1 MVKGP
6 LAATV
11 AYLLDLGWQPRD
23 SDAWLDTR
31 GARHTMYTPQQE
43 CRVLDLLQQTY
54 QEEVDRRIATGLA
67 APELKGGIDWTVG
80 RKLLGGFK
88 KEGRNTKASGLRCVW
103 QGALVC
109 SQNSAVKVCPRCHQ
123 EADWEHVLLDCARW
137 EAQNWELPAWFQEGR
152 AQGPRS
158 LWTRGLPPQPDWQV
172 PPPQEDK
179 PTFLG
184 IWASQ
189 EALSDPELVYGT
201 DASGGPFTADPRL
214 RQVAYAVVACKKQGQ
229 DYVQVGAIVGQVP
242 GPQTVFRG
250 EMYAVLQLARYTE
263 GPVDTTLDCLGVP
276 KRVRSPKPGKT
287 HGDIWWELQATD
299 VDRLKMKWVP
309 SDLADALCGEK
320 AAELARP
327 EARAASQYQDHCSKK
342 AQEFLASRA
351 EKILTAVGE
360 NQHPVYKIF
369 LQDKQAR
376 KHPEANARPCKK
388 RVGSNIG
395 RGHTTTQQEWFQEL
409 VRTKSIHAWEWDGL
423 NLRCAQCQLKLLH
436 TKNRKTLEALA
447 AHQCAHQGR
456 VAVEGVHVTHVLKL
470 LGTRQ
475 LWVCEGCG
483 GQLSLKTRTVSQK
496 LAAACCFKKD
506 SRCKS
511 QFKPETTNP
520 IRRFFQPAQAAKPEE
535 GPNPPVRN
543 GGNEAGGPALPG
555 GPGSPSEE

>member
-1 MVKGP
+1 M
-6 LAATV
+6 T
-11 AYLLDLGWQPRD
+11 
-23 SDAWLDTR
+23 
-31 GARHTMYTPQQE
+31 
-43 CRVLDLLQQTY
+43 
-54 QEEVDRRIATGLA
+54 
-67 APELKGGIDWTVG
+67 
-80 RKLLGGFK
+80 
-88 KEGRNTKASGLRCVW
+88 
-103 QGALVC
+103 
-109 SQNSAVKVCPRCHQ
+109 
-123 EADWEHVLLDCARW
+123 
-137 EAQNWELPAWFQEGR
+137 
-152 AQGPRS
+152 RS
-158 LWTRGLPPQPDWQV
+158 LSTAQML
-172 PPPQEDK
+172 
-179 PTFLG
+179 
-184 IWASQ
+184 A
-189 EALSDPELVYGT
+189 EALY
-201 DASGGPFTADPRL
+201 PRL

-250 EMYAVLQLARYTE
+250 EMYAVLQLARYTA

-309 SDLADALCGEK
+309 SHVSKEDFLRKVGAENSWRQQVNDLADTLCGEK
-320 AAELARP
+320 AAELART

-360 NQHPVYKIF
+360 NQHPVYKVF

-395 RGHTTTQQEWFQEL
+395 RGHTTTQQEWFQEM

-456 VAVEGVHVTHVLKL
+456 VAIEGVHVTHVLKL

-506 SRCKS
+506 PRCKS

-520 IRRFFQPAQAAKPEE
+520 IRSLFQPAQAAKPVE

-555 GPGSPSEE
+555 PGGPGGSSEE

>member
-1 MVKGP
+1 M
-6 LAATV
+6 
-11 AYLLDLGWQPRD
+11 
-23 SDAWLDTR
+23 
-31 GARHTMYTPQQE
+31 
-43 CRVLDLLQQTY
+43 
-54 QEEVDRRIATGLA
+54 
-67 APELKGGIDWTVG
+67 
-80 RKLLGGFK
+80 
-88 KEGRNTKASGLRCVW
+88 
-103 QGALVC
+103 
-109 SQNSAVKVCPRCHQ
+109 
-123 EADWEHVLLDCARW
+123 
-137 EAQNWELPAWFQEGR
+137 
-152 AQGPRS
+152 
-158 LWTRGLPPQPDWQV
+158 
-172 PPPQEDK
+172 
-179 PTFLG
+179 
-184 IWASQ
+184 
-189 EALSDPELVYGT
+189 
-201 DASGGPFTADPRL
+201 
-214 RQVAYAVVACKKQGQ
+214 
-229 DYVQVGAIVGQVP
+229 
-242 GPQTVFRG
+242 
-250 EMYAVLQLARYTE
+250 QLARYTK
-263 GPVDTTLDCLGVP
+263 GPVDTTLDCLGFP
-276 KRVRSPKPGKT
+276 KRVRNPKPGKT
-287 HGDIWWELQATD
+287 HGDIWWELQATE

-309 SDLADALCGEK
+309 SHVSEEDFLRKVGADHAWRQQVNDLADKLCGEK

-360 NQHPVYKIF
+360 NQHPVYKVF

-376 KHPEANARPCKK
+376 KNPEANARPCKK

-447 AHQCAHQGR
+447 AHQCVRQGR

-511 QFKPETTNP
+511 LFKPEATNP
-520 IRRFFQPAQAAKPEE
+520 IRSLFQPAQAVRPVE
-535 GPNPPVRN
+535 GPNPSVRN
-543 GGNEAGGPALPG
+543 GGNEAGKPEGGASPEPKALHHPAGDDTQEGLPSQANAAPAETREEANQELPPAPPAGEGQPPEAEAWENRKREVPPPAKPKARESTCSSAGPRHRGL
-555 GPGSPSEE
+555 